1 MSRGGGSAHYF
12 VLWVPV
18 PQPRICGLVEQGG
31 GGRLEIGTATF
42 GILAAATLGLAG
54 TASAAPLE
62 DGSAADAINQLRAQ
76 GYNVQLN
83 LTNGYRDVPLSEC
96 SVLGVHGLSGTDA
109 AGKPL
114 TPAEVGTVYVDVNCP
129 EGDD

>member
-1 MSRGGGSAHYF
+1 MRRF
-12 VLWVPV
+12 T
-18 PQPRICGLVEQGG
+18 
-31 GGRLEIGTATF
+31 IGTATF

-54 TASAAPLE
+54 TAAAAPLE
-62 DGSAADAINQLRAQ
+62 DNSAADAINQLKAQ

-83 LTNGYRDVPLSEC
+83 LTNGYRDVPFSEC
-96 SVLGVHGLSGTDA
+96 KVLGVHGLSGTDS

-129 EGDD
+129 EDND

>member
-1 MSRGGGSAHYF
+1 M
-12 VLWVPV
+12 W
-18 PQPRICGLVEQGG
+18 PRRTGG

-114 TPAEVGTVYVDVNCP
+114 TPAEVGTVYVDANCP
-129 EGDD
+129 EDDD

>member
-1 MSRGGGSAHYF
+1 MR
-12 VLWVPV
+12 
-18 PQPRICGLVEQGG
+18 
-31 GGRLEIGTATF
+31 RLTIGTAAF

-54 TASAAPLE
+54 TAAAAPLE
-62 DGSAADAINQLRAQ
+62 DNSAADAINQLKAQ

-96 SVLGVHGLSGTDA
+96 KVLGVHGLSGTDS

-129 EGDD
+129 EDDD

>member
-1 MSRGGGSAHYF
+1 MA
-12 VLWVPV
+12 V
-18 PQPRICGLVEQGG
+18 
-31 GGRLEIGTATF
+31 ATF
-42 GILAAATLGLAG
+42 GDWHRDTRHSGRRHSGVAG
-54 TASAAPLE
+54 TASVAPLE

-114 TPAEVGTVYVDVNCP
+114 TAADVGTVYVDVNCP
-129 EGDD
+129 EDDD

>member
-1 MSRGGGSAHYF
+1 MRRF
-12 VLWVPV
+12 T
-18 PQPRICGLVEQGG
+18 
-31 GGRLEIGTATF
+31 IGTATF
-42 GILAAATLGLAG
+42 GILADATLGLAG
-54 TASAAPLE
+54 TAAAAPLE
-62 DGSAADAINQLRAQ
+62 DNSAADAINQLKAQ

-96 SVLGVHGLSGTDA
+96 KVLGVHGLSGTDS

-129 EGDD
+129 EDND

>member
-1 MSRGGGSAHYF
+1 MR
-12 VLWVPV
+12 
-18 PQPRICGLVEQGG
+18 
-31 GGRLEIGTATF
+31 RLAIGTTTF

-62 DGSAADAINQLRAQ
+62 DGSAADAINQLKAQ
-76 GYNVQLN
+76 GYSLQLN

-96 SVLGVHGLSGTDA
+96 SVLGVHRLSGTDS

-129 EGDD
+129 EDDD

>member
-1 MSRGGGSAHYF
+1 MR
-12 VLWVPV
+12 
-18 PQPRICGLVEQGG
+18 
-31 GGRLEIGTATF
+31 RLAIGTTTF

-62 DGSAADAINQLRAQ
+62 DGSAADAINQLKAQ
-76 GYNVQLN
+76 GYSLQLN

-96 SVLGVHGLSGTDA
+96 KVLGVHGLSGTDS

-129 EGDD
+129 EDDD

>member
-1 MSRGGGSAHYF
+1 MRRF
-12 VLWVPV
+12 T
-18 PQPRICGLVEQGG
+18 
-31 GGRLEIGTATF
+31 IGTATF

-54 TASAAPLE
+54 TAAAAPLE
-62 DGSAADAINQLRAQ
+62 DNSAADAINQLKAQ

-96 SVLGVHGLSGTDA
+96 KVLGVHGLSGTDS

-129 EGDD
+129 EDND

>member
-1 MSRGGGSAHYF
+1 MRRF
-12 VLWVPV
+12 T
-18 PQPRICGLVEQGG
+18 
-31 GGRLEIGTATF
+31 IGTATF

-54 TASAAPLE
+54 TAAAAPLE
-62 DGSAADAINQLRAQ
+62 DNSAADAINQLKAQ

-96 SVLGVHGLSGTDA
+96 KALGVHGLSGTDS

-129 EGDD
+129 EDND

>member
-1 MSRGGGSAHYF
+1 MR
-12 VLWVPV
+12 
-18 PQPRICGLVEQGG
+18 
-31 GGRLEIGTATF
+31 RLAIGTATV

-62 DGSAADAINQLRAQ
+62 DESASSAIDQLRAQ
-76 GYNVQLN
+76 GYSVQLN

-96 SVLGVHGLSGTDA
+96 KVLGVHGLSGTDS

-129 EGDD
+129 EDDD

>member
-1 MSRGGGSAHYF
+1 M
-12 VLWVPV
+12 
-18 PQPRICGLVEQGG
+18 
-31 GGRLEIGTATF
+31 
-42 GILAAATLGLAG
+42 AG
-54 TASAAPLE
+54 TASVAPLE

-114 TPAEVGTVYVDVNCP
+114 SQPRTCIVYVDVNCP
-129 EGDD
+129 EDDD

>member
-1 MSRGGGSAHYF
+1 MRRLA
-12 VLWVPV
+12 
-18 PQPRICGLVEQGG
+18 IC
-31 GGRLEIGTATF
+31 TATF
-42 GILAAATLGLAG
+42 GIVAATPALAG

-62 DGSAADAINQLRAQ
+62 DESASSAIDQLKAQ
-76 GYNVQLN
+76 GYSVQLN

-96 SVLGVHGLSGTDA
+96 KVLGVHGLSGTDS

-129 EGDD
+129 EDDD